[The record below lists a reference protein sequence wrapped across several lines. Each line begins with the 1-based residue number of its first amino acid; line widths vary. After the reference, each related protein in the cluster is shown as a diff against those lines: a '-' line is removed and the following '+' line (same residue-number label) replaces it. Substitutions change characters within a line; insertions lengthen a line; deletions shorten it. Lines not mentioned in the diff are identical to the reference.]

1 MKKIEFFSLAS
12 PRQAVSQGP
21 GRAFPSKSD
30 LHAGLDSGFRRN
42 DKKISVSFFC
52 LPLLSFA
59 FCFFPFLSYAD
70 ETAAFLNIGVG
81 ARAVGMGN
89 AFTAV
94 SGDVNSLFWNPAGL
108 ADLKQSQLGAMD
120 APLAAGT
127 NFNSLGYATPTKYGT
142 FGASALYLSQ
152 GALDG
157 RNTSAQPTGGF
168 DASDFAGSLAYAS
181 KIGKSLSL
189 GANLKYIHS
198 AIASDAGEDFA
209 LDAGALYELGKL
221 GPGTP
226 SLGLMVQNLGPKMSL
241 GGGQAS
247 YLPTT
252 LAAGISYLWGGF
264 LADIDYKS
272 MPYAPASEVDA
283 GLEFRPI
290 NLIALRAG
298 YDRSTFSE
306 PLLLNGSGGIDVAA
320 LNGFSFGT
328 GLRLDGFD
336 FDYSFTPQGELGDAQ
351 RFSLTARF

>member
-1 MKKIEFFSLAS
+1 MKKRKVNGRTEGTESEKLSSLS
-12 PRQAVSQGP
+12 ILAVT
-21 GRAFPSKSD
+21 FC
-30 LHAGLDSGFRRN
+30 
-42 DKKISVSFFC
+42 SFLF
-52 LPLLSFA
+52 LP
-59 FCFFPFLSYAD
+59 FFPLLSYAD
-70 ETAAFLNIGVG
+70 ETAAFLKIGVG
-81 ARAVGMGN
+81 ARAVGMGG

-108 ADLKQSQLGAMD
+108 ASLKQSQLGAMD
-120 APLAAGT
+120 AALAANT
-127 NFNSLGYATPTKYGT
+127 NFNTLGYARPTKYGT
-142 FGASALYLSQ
+142 FGASAMYLDQ
-152 GALDG
+152 GSLDG

-168 DASDFAGSLAYAS
+168 NASDFAGSVAYAN
-181 KIGKSLSL
+181 KVGKRLSL

-209 LDAGALYELGKL
+209 LDAGALYDFGKL

-226 SLGLMVQNLGPKMSL
+226 SLGLVVQNLGPKMSM
-241 GGGQAS
+241 GGGAAS

-252 LAAGISYLWGGF
+252 LAAGASYLYKGL

-290 NLIALRAG
+290 ELIALRAG

>member
-1 MKKIEFFSLAS
+1 METQREPGVCLRGFALSVFFLLQPYFLTSL
-12 PRQAVSQGP
+12 
-21 GRAFPSKSD
+21 F
-30 LHAGLDSGFRRN
+30 
-42 DKKISVSFFC
+42 
-52 LPLLSFA
+52 
-59 FCFFPFLSYAD
+59 AD
-70 ETAAFLNIGVG
+70 ETAAFLKIGVG
-81 ARAVGMGN
+81 ARAVGMGG

-108 ADLKQSQLGAMD
+108 ADLKQSQLGAMSSV
-120 APLAAGT
+120 LAADT
-127 NFNSLGYATPTKYGT
+127 NLNTLGYAQPTKYGT
-142 FGASALYLSQ
+142 FGASALYLDQ
-152 GALDG
+152 GPLDG
-157 RNTSAQPTGGF
+157 RNASAQPTGNF
-168 DASDFAGSLAYAS
+168 NASDFAGSVAYAN
-181 KIGKSLSL
+181 KFGKHLRL
-189 GANLKYIHS
+189 GTNLKYIHS
-198 AIASDAGEDFA
+198 SIAADAGEDFA
-209 LDAGALYELGKL
+209 LDAGALYDFGKL

-226 SLGLMVQNLGPKMSL
+226 VLGAMVQNLGPKMSM
-241 GGGQAS
+241 GGGAAS

-252 LAAGISYLWGGF
+252 LATGLSYRWRGL

-290 NLIALRAG
+290 ELIALRAG